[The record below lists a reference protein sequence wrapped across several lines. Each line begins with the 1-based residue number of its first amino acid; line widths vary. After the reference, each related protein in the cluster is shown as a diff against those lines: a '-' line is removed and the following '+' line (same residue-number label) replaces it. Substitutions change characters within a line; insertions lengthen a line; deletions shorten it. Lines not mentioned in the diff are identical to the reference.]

1 MSLFDELGGMLQK
14 YAGMSATNAPAH
26 ASEDFH
32 NVSQSAPSESIAD
45 GLAEAFR
52 SNQTPPF
59 SSMLGSLFG
68 QSNGQQKAG
77 VLNALISSLG
87 PAAASQI
94 LARSGAGNHLGPL
107 MEGHKEVSP
116 EFAEQV
122 PPEALQSV
130 AEAAQQK
137 DPDVLHRV
145 SQIYADHPKLIQ
157 TLGAGALAV
166 IMGKMANKL

>member
-1 MSLFDELGGMLQK
+1 MLQK
-14 YAGMSATNAPAH
+14 YAGTSAAQAPA
-26 ASEDFH
+26 STTEDFR
-32 NVSQSAPSESIAD
+32 NVSQSAPRESIAN

-52 SNQTPPF
+52 SDQTPPF

-77 VLNALISSLG
+77 VLNALIAALG
-87 PAAASQI
+87 PSAASQI
-94 LARSGAGNHLGPL
+94 LARSGAENHLGPL
-107 MEGHKEVSP
+107 MEGNKEVSP

-122 PPEALQSV
+122 PPQALQHV
-130 AEAAQQK
+130 AEAAEQK